1 MPHAYIDL
9 GSLVSRKKIDRG
21 ILGIVIDSYLDV
33 VGTFFR
39 YNLQKDT
46 WIERF
51 KDFGKSLEDKA
62 DYMFGK

>member
-51 KDFGKSLEDKA
+51 KDFGKSLKDKA